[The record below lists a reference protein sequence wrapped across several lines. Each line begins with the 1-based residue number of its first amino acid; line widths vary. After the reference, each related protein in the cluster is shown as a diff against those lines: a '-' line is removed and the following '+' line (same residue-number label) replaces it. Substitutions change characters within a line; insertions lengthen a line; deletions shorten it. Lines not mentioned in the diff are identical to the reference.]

1 TETNADRRAS
11 KTEPVREATPEL
23 SDDFEDEDDDGFED
37 VDEDDND
44 EFEDIDDE
52 EEDVDG
58 DDDAENEDDDDEDLP
73 VIERQLDPEVA
84 AFIQPVTTLFDKEII
99 SHPEKFLVPD
109 VTLSNTL
116 LDAAKWMFDLA
127 KHSEPFEMSPLAEL
141 LTDGFDLDQIW
152 EQMQL
157 RNRPMVKY
165 VTATASDV
173 ISRDQQGE
181 GDEDVFDSEEEG
193 DDNEETSSTPFGRGR
208 RTELDDEFFS
218 LHEMEKFAERG
229 EERDMRV
236 ADGKD
241 DPNDEWNLGL
251 GYLNMDPDELEGSDD
266 DDELNANEIRYED
279 YFLPPRTDVG
289 SKKSAPKKERKLKF
303 NDQIDE
309 RAFRKDEPASNAAAN
324 FENDDEDE
332 NEEAPRK
339 VTKSRDLFDLD
350 DDEDDNKS
358 WTLKGEVSGK
368 VRPMNSL
375 LEEDLEIEHASR
387 PTPVI
392 TEETTKSLEDLIKSR
407 IAENLYDDV
416 QRKIAPKEKTFDP
429 NRRNIIDEQKS
440 SKSLTDLY
448 EQDYRKQSGEKV
460 KTAKDEAVEK
470 AHQEIDELFKDLC
483 MNLDALS
490 NWHFTAKA
498 PVAELEVVAA
508 PSVPALSIEEVI
520 PSVVSDA
527 VLAAP
532 KEVYAGQVGK
542 SEAEMEKQDKVRAR
556 KKQKRIFKKQKVE
569 REMAQ
574 KAAGIMASGNQGDCY
589 GSLMKQKN
597 VTIGSAAGVAALKSQ
612 GGKKGK
618 AVKASVLQQGGTIG
632 KKEAKGKQT
641 AQMLML

>member
-1 TETNADRRAS
+1 MGPIDKKRKRTPIAAPQ
-11 KTEPVREATPEL
+11 KQKPVREATPEL

-37 VDEDDND
+37 VDEDDDD

-58 DDDAENEDDDDEDLP
+58 DDDAENDDDDDEDLP

-173 ISRDQQGE
+173 ISRGDIEALAKDEDEDENDEEGEDVDGEDEENEEVDGLDVEEDEDGEEGEEDDDEMELDQAMDDLEDGDDLEEDDEDQQGE

-193 DDNEETSSTPFGRGR
+193 DDKEETSSTPFGRGR

-266 DDELNANEIRYED
+266 DDELNANG
-279 YFLPPRTDVG
+279 LC
-289 SKKSAPKKERKLKF
+289 
-303 NDQIDE
+303 ND
-309 RAFRKDEPASNAAAN
+309 
-324 FENDDEDE
+324 
-332 NEEAPRK
+332 
-339 VTKSRDLFDLD
+339 
-350 DDEDDNKS
+350 
-358 WTLKGEVSGK
+358 
-368 VRPMNSL
+368 
-375 LEEDLEIEHASR
+375 
-387 PTPVI
+387 
-392 TEETTKSLEDLIKSR
+392 
-407 IAENLYDDV
+407 
-416 QRKIAPKEKTFDP
+416 
-429 NRRNIIDEQKS
+429 
-440 SKSLTDLY
+440 
-448 EQDYRKQSGEKV
+448 
-460 KTAKDEAVEK
+460 
-470 AHQEIDELFKDLC
+470 
-483 MNLDALS
+483 
-490 NWHFTAKA
+490 
-498 PVAELEVVAA
+498 
-508 PSVPALSIEEVI
+508 
-520 PSVVSDA
+520 
-527 VLAAP
+527 
-532 KEVYAGQVGK
+532 
-542 SEAEMEKQDKVRAR
+542 
-556 KKQKRIFKKQKVE
+556 
-569 REMAQ
+569 
-574 KAAGIMASGNQGDCY
+574 
-589 GSLMKQKN
+589 
-597 VTIGSAAGVAALKSQ
+597 
-612 GGKKGK
+612 
-618 AVKASVLQQGGTIG
+618 
-632 KKEAKGKQT
+632 
-641 AQMLML
+641 